1 MLYVEIRESQ
11 SGAVVD
17 LDDQEIIAKFN
28 AEISKYNSAQVKLVN
43 IYDSKQTKAVIDISK
58 NITRTLVKDSIP
70 EQLWEEIYEKLKVP
84 EGLRGA
90 KALTN

>member
-1 MLYVEIRESQ
+1 MEIRESQ
-11 SGAVVD
+11 SGAMVD

-28 AEISKYNSAQVKLVN
+28 AEINKYNSAQVKLVN

-58 NITRTLVKDSIP
+58 NITSTLVRDGIP

>member
-1 MLYVEIRESQ
+1 MEIRESQ